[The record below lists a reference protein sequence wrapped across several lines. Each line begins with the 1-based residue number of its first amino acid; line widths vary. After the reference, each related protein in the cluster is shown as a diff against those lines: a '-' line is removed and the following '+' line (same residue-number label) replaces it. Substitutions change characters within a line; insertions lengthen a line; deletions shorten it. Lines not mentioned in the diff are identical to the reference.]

1 MLTPSLQLAAAVP
14 AALVLGAVTARITKP
29 LLRRIPPPAAEAAS
43 DGGTTDPD
51 NAEPGRTAGAETDD
65 NGPDAPT
72 ATAPDPTDTAP
83 DYGALATRR
92 FSLACGTL
100 AFAASL
106 LALALAPLPWL
117 PVWLVWA
124 TLFTVLVSVD
134 GATTWLPLQ
143 LTRTI
148 WAAFACALALS
159 AVLALALGQAT
170 ISDLGR
176 VLVGAAASGAMYAMI
191 WRVGQG
197 LGFGD
202 VRISPL
208 IGALGASLS
217 WTGWWM
223 AVVAGP
229 LLGALWG
236 IARTA
241 TGRRGPFAYGPWMW
255 LGPAAALVAQAT
267 GPIGG

>member
-1 MLTPSLQLAAAVP
+1 MLTPSLPLAAAVP
-14 AALVLGAVTARITKP
+14 AALVLGAVTAHITAP
-29 LLRRIPPPAAEAAS
+29 LLRRIPRPATDDPS
-43 DGGTTDPD
+43 DNGTTDPVIAD
-51 NAEPGRTAGAETDD
+51 PTRTAGT
-65 NGPDAPT
+65 GPAATGSRTPAPT
-72 ATAPDPTDTAP
+72 APDLSDTAP
-83 DYGALATRR
+83 DYAALATRR

-100 AFAASL
+100 SLAASV

-117 PVWLVWA
+117 PLWLVWA
-124 TLFTVLVSVD
+124 TFFTVLVSVD

-143 LTRTI
+143 LTRTT
-148 WAAFACALALS
+148 WVAFAGALALS
-159 AVLALALGQAT
+159 AVLALTVGQST
-170 ISDLGR
+170 IGDVGR
-176 VLVGAAASGAMYAMI
+176 VLVGAAASGAMYVMI
-191 WRVGQG
+191 WRIGQG

-208 IGALGASLS
+208 VGALGASLS
-217 WTGWWM
+217 WTGWWI
-223 AVVAGP
+223 ALVAGP

-255 LGPAAALVAQAT
+255 LGPAAALVALAT

>member
-1 MLTPSLQLAAAVP
+1 MLNQSLPMAAAVP
-14 AALVLGAVTARITKP
+14 AALVLGAVTARITAP
-29 LLRRIPPPAAEAAS
+29 LLRRIPSPTTDDPS
-43 DGGTTDPD
+43 DIGTTDPVI
-51 NAEPGRTAGAETDD
+51 AGPRTAGT
-65 NGPDAPT
+65 GPAATGPRTPAPT
-72 ATAPDPTDTAP
+72 AADLSDVAP
-83 DYGALATRR
+83 DYAALATRR

-100 AFAASL
+100 SLAASV

-117 PVWLVWA
+117 PLWLVWA
-124 TLFTVLVSVD
+124 TLFAVLVGVD
-134 GATTWLPLQ
+134 GATTWLPLH
-143 LTRTI
+143 LTRTT
-148 WAAFACALALS
+148 WAAFAGALALS
-159 AVLALALGQAT
+159 AVLALTLGEVT
-170 ISDLGR
+170 IGDVGR
-176 VLVGAAASGAMYAMI
+176 VLVGAVASGAMYAMI

-208 IGALGASLS
+208 VGALGASLS
-217 WTGWWM
+217 WTGWWI
-223 AVVAGP
+223 ALVAGP

-255 LGPAAALVAQAT
+255 LGPAAALVAHAT